1 MFPYHRPQRQR
12 RRQSTGK
19 EQTPGITPAIARSV
33 VTEDDETQEQRGGEL
48 PAVQVA
54 TRQQQ
59 TQHLS
64 HPVSKQGPVPH
75 RTEQFPHQT
84 EGHEVSSNK
93 AEKPDGRPVRVPP

>member
-19 EQTPGITPAIARSV
+19 EQTPRITPAIARSV
-33 VTEDDETQEQRGGEL
+33 VTEYDETQEQRGGEL

-54 TRQQQ
+54 TRQQP

-64 HPVSKQGPVPH
+64 RLVSEQGPVPH
-75 RTEQFPHQT
+75 RTEQFPHYP
-84 EGHEVSSNK
+84 ESHEVGSHK
-93 AEKPDGRPVRVPP
+93 AEKPDGR